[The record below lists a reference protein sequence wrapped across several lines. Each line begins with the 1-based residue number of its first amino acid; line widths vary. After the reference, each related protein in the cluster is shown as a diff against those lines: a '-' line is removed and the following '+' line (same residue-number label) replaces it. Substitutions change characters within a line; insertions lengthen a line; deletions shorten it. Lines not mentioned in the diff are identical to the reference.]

1 MGLTGFEMKVMGCE
15 EITTKE
21 GKIDGILDFS
31 KFDVMNFD
39 VEVQYLVVTAIINR
53 LADLTEAS
61 SMSEMKRIGV
71 ILANL
76 MTMRSI
82 IDYDF
87 LKRIV
92 PENDLIELR
101 RCLTN
106 IHIWADGITKI
117 KVNVAFDAKEVPNHD
132 D

>member
-1 MGLTGFEMKVMGCE
+1 MRLTGFEMKAMGCD
-15 EITTKE
+15 EITTKD
-21 GKIDGILDFS
+21 GKICGLLDFS

-39 VEVQYLVVTAIINR
+39 VEMQYSVVTTIINR
-53 LADLTEAS
+53 LADLQEAS

-76 MTMRSI
+76 MSMRTI

-101 RCLTN
+101 RCQTN

-117 KVNVAFDAKEVPNHD
+117 KVNVAFDTKEVPNHD
-132 D
+132 